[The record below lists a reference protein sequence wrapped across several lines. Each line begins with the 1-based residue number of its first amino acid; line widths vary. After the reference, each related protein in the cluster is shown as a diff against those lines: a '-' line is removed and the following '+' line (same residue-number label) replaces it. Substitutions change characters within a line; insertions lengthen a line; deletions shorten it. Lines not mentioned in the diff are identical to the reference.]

1 MNIYSSTNK
10 LQNDVLNVDL
20 SLLVSIPECNSVI
33 ISPKTGD
40 ITMLEKAKLR
50 NMHHV
55 LICLLYRQF
64 SCREFDL
71 NKKYRFYWMRN
82 DATFFDHPV

>member
-1 MNIYSSTNK
+1 MNIYSSTYK

-20 SLLVSIPECNSVI
+20 SLLVSIPECNYVI

-50 NMHHV
+50 NIHHV
-55 LICLLYRQF
+55 FICLLYRQF
-64 SCREFDL
+64 SC
-71 NKKYRFYWMRN
+71 YRSEIL
-82 DATFFDHPV
+82 TSCVP

>member
-10 LQNDVLNVDL
+10 LQNDVLNVNL
-20 SLLVSIPECNSVI
+20 PLLVSIPECDSVI

-50 NMHHV
+50 NIHLVFIRV
-55 LICLLYRQF
+55 LNC
-64 SCREFDL
+64 
-71 NKKYRFYWMRN
+71 
-82 DATFFDHPV
+82 

>member
-50 NMHHV
+50 NMHHFFLFACYIV
-55 LICLLYRQF
+55 SFHVI
-64 SCREFDL
+64 DL
-71 NKKYRFYWMRN
+71 KFIILRPLSYI
-82 DATFFDHPV
+82 